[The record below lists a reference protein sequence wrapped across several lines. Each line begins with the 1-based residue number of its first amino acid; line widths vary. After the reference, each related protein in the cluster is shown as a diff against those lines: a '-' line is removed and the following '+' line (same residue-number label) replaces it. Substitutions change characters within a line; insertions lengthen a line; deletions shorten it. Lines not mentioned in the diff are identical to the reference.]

1 MVLVGVAALS
11 ADIALFVLE
20 GERSVSFACIEPCDS
35 ASISVDVIS
44 SMPRNVVDGVVADG
58 GGDDDAAVAATAAV
72 AGCCGGGG
80 TVVGS
85 VCVGTGWSG
94 LVALSGAD
102 GGGVGDS

>member
-58 GGDDDAAVAATAAV
+58 GGDDDDDGAV

-85 VCVGTGWSG
+85 VCVGTGCGG
-94 LVALSGAD
+94 LVVLSGAD
-102 GGGVGDS
+102 GGGVGES